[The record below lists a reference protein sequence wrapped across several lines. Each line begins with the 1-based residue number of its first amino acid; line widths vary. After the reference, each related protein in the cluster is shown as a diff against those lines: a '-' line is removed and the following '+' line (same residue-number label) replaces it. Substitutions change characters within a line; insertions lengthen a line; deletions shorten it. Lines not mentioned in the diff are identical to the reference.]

1 MLASGTRLG
10 PYEILGLVGE
20 GGMGQVFKARDTRLD
35 RTVAIKM
42 LPASL
47 AADPLRRERFEREA
61 RNVSRLEHPHICPLY
76 DVGEHDGHLYIV
88 MQLLDGETLADR
100 LLRGP
105 LSVAHA
111 LEYGIQIAEA
121 LAAAH
126 RAGIVHRDLKPG
138 NVMITRAGARLLD
151 FGLARAVPTAV
162 SMKTTVGDRS
172 DRAAGLTTEG
182 TILGTLSY
190 MAPEQIDGRE
200 IDTRADVFA
209 FGAVMFEMVTGL
221 KAFDGESPARVMS
234 AILRDEPT
242 RVSSIVP
249 VTPAALEALIHAC
262 MAKDPNDRW
271 QNIADV
277 ARQLRHLRD
286 MMSGPKSGV
295 MSAVNVPVASA
306 PSRGGPSARAGW
318 IAAAALGLLA
328 AVLALDRIR
337 PETPAA
343 APPRVHALIPPPDG
357 MYLTDTL
364 ALSPDGRRLAVVAA
378 EPAGRRRLWIRSLDS
393 AVPQLVAD
401 TDGASDPFWSP
412 DGGHVAFFAGGRLK
426 RVPAGGGSVT
436 TICEI
441 GAAAG
446 GTWNA
451 DDVILFGQLDAPLMR
466 VAATGGRAEPVTA
479 LDRALEE
486 THHLYPVFLPDGRHY
501 IFYVNSRERGL
512 YVAELGAATRR
523 RLFDPDP
530 ALPAGAAATPGVY
543 AASGHLLYVRDRA
556 LTARQFDLA
565 SLTVSGEPV
574 TVVET
579 VDYDP
584 PGQAAFTIA
593 HNVLVYRARQHR
605 PLAELAWVD
614 RAGRPIG
621 TITSPPGTF
630 RTVSLSPDGR
640 TVAVDRRD
648 AQGLPAVW
656 LVDAGRGTSTRLTA
670 AYWSGD
676 PLWSQDGRT
685 LAYSI
690 AADSPPNLV
699 VRPNA
704 GQGPER
710 RLTRQATEQHYAS
723 SFTPDGSQLVFQ
735 ANTPTTGI
743 DLYLV
748 ATAEEGATPQRLL
761 QTRANESQGRI
772 SPDGRWLAYVSDES
786 GQHEVYVSRF
796 PELQGKTALSSGGG
810 TRPFWRGDGAELF
823 YLGSEGRVLAVP
835 LTRDAGGL
843 QPGKAV
849 ELFRAVL
856 YEKIYAPDASGQRF
870 LIARPAPTA
879 ETVPLEIVVN
889 PFR

>member
-1 MLASGTRLG
+1 M
-10 PYEILGLVGE
+10 P
-20 GGMGQVFKARDTRLD
+20 
-35 RTVAIKM
+35 
-42 LPASL
+42 
-47 AADPLRRERFEREA
+47 
-61 RNVSRLEHPHICPLY
+61 
-76 DVGEHDGHLYIV
+76 
-88 MQLLDGETLADR
+88 
-100 LLRGP
+100 
-105 LSVAHA
+105 
-111 LEYGIQIAEA
+111 
-121 LAAAH
+121 
-126 RAGIVHRDLKPG
+126 
-138 NVMITRAGARLLD
+138 
-151 FGLARAVPTAV
+151 
-162 SMKTTVGDRS
+162 
-172 DRAAGLTTEG
+172 
-182 TILGTLSY
+182 
-190 MAPEQIDGRE
+190 
-200 IDTRADVFA
+200 
-209 FGAVMFEMVTGL
+209 
-221 KAFDGESPARVMS
+221 
-234 AILRDEPT
+234 
-242 RVSSIVP
+242 
-249 VTPAALEALIHAC
+249 
-262 MAKDPNDRW
+262 
-271 QNIADV
+271 
-277 ARQLRHLRD
+277 
-286 MMSGPKSGV
+286 
-295 MSAVNVPVASA
+295 
-306 PSRGGPSARAGW
+306 
-318 IAAAALGLLA
+318 AAAL
-328 AVLALDRIR
+328 
-337 PETPAA
+337 
-343 APPRVHALIPPPDG
+343 PRVHALIPPPDG
-357 MYLTDTL
+357 MYLTDTI
-364 ALSPDGRRLAVVAA
+364 ALSPDARRLALIAA
-378 EPAGRRRLWIRSLDS
+378 EPTGRRRLWIRSLDS
-393 AVPQLVAD
+393 AVPQLIAD

-412 DGGHVAFFAGGRLK
+412 DGEHVAFFAGGRLK

-436 TICEI
+436 TVCEI
-441 GAAAG
+441 GNAAG

-512 YVAELGAATRR
+512 YVAELGGTTRR

-556 LTARQFDLA
+556 LTARLFDLA
-565 SLTVSGEPV
+565 NLSVSGEPV
-574 TVVET
+574 TLIET

-621 TITSPPGTF
+621 AITSPPGSF

-640 TVAVDRRD
+640 TVALDRRD

-656 LVDAGRGTSTRLTA
+656 LLDAARGTSTRLTA

-699 VRPNA
+699 VRADA
-704 GQGPER
+704 GHGPER
-710 RLTRQATEQHYAS
+710 RVTRQATEQHYAA
-723 SFTPDGSQLVFQ
+723 SFTPDGTQLVYQ
-735 ANTPTTGI
+735 ANTATTGA

-748 ATAEEGATPQRLL
+748 STAADGAAPQRLL

-786 GQHEVYVSRF
+786 GQQEVYLSRF
-796 PELQGKTALSSGGG
+796 PELQGTTAVSSGGG
-810 TRPFWRGDGAELF
+810 TRPFWRRDGLEVF

-835 LTRDAGGL
+835 LAAGAGGL

-856 YEKIYAPDASGQRF
+856 YENIYTPDASGQRF
-870 LIARPAPTA
+870 LIARPAPAA

-889 PFR
+889 LFR